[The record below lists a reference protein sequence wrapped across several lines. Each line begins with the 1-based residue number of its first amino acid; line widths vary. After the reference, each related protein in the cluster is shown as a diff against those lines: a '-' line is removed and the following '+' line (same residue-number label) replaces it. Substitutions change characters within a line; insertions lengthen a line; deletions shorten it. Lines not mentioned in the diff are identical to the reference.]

1 MEPDRPQND
10 RWLISD
16 ELEMTRKLVVVAN
29 RVLSRHLAGQ
39 TKESLGQDSHCYG
52 RDWN

>member
-16 ELEMTRKLVVVAN
+16 ELEMTGKIVVVVN
-29 RVLSRHLAGQ
+29 RVLSRHLAGRN
-39 TKESLGQDSHCYG
+39 KEYLGQDSQC
-52 RDWN
+52 